1 MSYQAW
7 ALLSALCAGL
17 TAILGKRGVENVPV
31 NLAVAVRVMMV
42 FAFATAIAVATKQ
55 TRLKDLTPNAWL
67 FLGLSALGT
76 GLSWLCYYRA
86 LQQGP
91 VSQVAIID
99 KLSYAVAVFLGILLL
114 REKPSANVIVGALV
128 VGVGVYISL
137 RK

>member
-7 ALLSALCAGL
+7 ALLSALFAGL

-31 NLAVAVRVMMV
+31 NLAVAVRVV
-42 FAFATAIAVATKQ
+42 VVLAFAMAIAVATKQ
-55 TRLKDLTPNAWL
+55 TRLRDLTPTSWL
-67 FLGLSALGT
+67 FLSLSGVAT

-99 KLSYAVAVFLGILLL
+99 KLSYAIAIFLGVLIL
-114 REKPSANVIVGALV
+114 REKPSANVIVGAIV
-128 VGVGVYISL
+128 VGVGVFISL